1 MLKFTMNK
9 YTFQMKTVKRLLML
23 LMLPAFTAFVPS
35 EPMIKK
41 EQARHVIRKTAMII
55 MVAHKKVKD
64 GKVYTGDLAR
74 AIAHQ
79 KFAIKLFRA
88 GDYFR
93 AIHHSRRAR
102 FLAVEA
108 IKANKGA
115 EMNEW
120 RLSKEEETSVANGPK
135 DEELDKNLLK
145 EMPGEAT
152 KDEDVIGTQPAVDLN
167 DNE

>member
-1 MLKFTMNK
+1 
-9 YTFQMKTVKRLLML
+9 MKIFKNLLVL
-23 LMLPAFTAFVPS
+23 LMLPALAAFTSAG
-35 EPMIKK
+35 PMIKK
-41 EQARHVIRKTAMII
+41 EQARRIIRKTAMII

-64 GKVYTGDLAR
+64 GKVYTGNLAR

-102 FLAVEA
+102 FLAIEA

-115 EMNEW
+115 EMQEW
-120 RLSKEEETSVANGPK
+120 KLSQEEERDMANGPK
-135 DEELDKNLLK
+135 EEELDKNLSK

-152 KDEDVIGTQPAVDLN
+152 KDEDIINTKPVIDLN

>member
-1 MLKFTMNK
+1 
-9 YTFQMKTVKRLLML
+9 MKTLKKLLFL
-23 LMLPAFTAFVPS
+23 LLLPAFVAFTPS
-35 EPMIKK
+35 EPVVKK
-41 EQARHVIRKTAMII
+41 EQAKRVIRKTAMII
-55 MVAHKKVKD
+55 MVAHKKVKE

-102 FLAVEA
+102 FLAIEA

-115 EMNEW
+115 EMAEW
-120 RLSKEEETSVANGPK
+120 KLSKEEETSMANGIK
-135 DEELDKNLLK
+135 DEELDRNLAK
-145 EMPGEAT
+145 EMPSEAT
-152 KDEDVIGTQPAVDLN
+152 KDEEVIGTQPTVDLN

>member
-1 MLKFTMNK
+1 
-9 YTFQMKTVKRLLML
+9 MKTIKRLLLL
-23 LMLPAFTAFVPS
+23 LMLPSFAAFTYS
-35 EPMIKK
+35 EPSIKK
-41 EQARHVIRKTAMII
+41 EQAKRVIRKTAMII
-55 MVAHKKVKD
+55 MVAHRKVKD
-64 GKVYTGDLAR
+64 GKVYTGDLAH

-102 FLAVEA
+102 FFAVEA

-115 EMNEW
+115 EMEEW
-120 RLSKEEETSVANGPK
+120 KLTREEERDMANGPK
-135 DEELDKNLLK
+135 DEELDKNVLK

-152 KDEDVIGTQPAVDLN
+152 KDEDIINTKPAVDLN

>member
-1 MLKFTMNK
+1 
-9 YTFQMKTVKRLLML
+9 MKTFKKLLL
-23 LMLPAFTAFVPS
+23 LLLFPAFTAFAPA

-41 EQARHVIRKTAMII
+41 EQAKRVIRKTAMII
-55 MVAHKKVKD
+55 LVAHKKVKE
-64 GKVYTGDLAR
+64 GKVYTGNLAR

-79 KFAIKLFRA
+79 RFAIKLYRA
-88 GDYFR
+88 GEYFR

-115 EMNEW
+115 EMAEW
-120 RLSKEEETSVANGPK
+120 KMSKEEEESMANGPK
-135 DEELDKNLLK
+135 EDELDKNLAK
-145 EMPGEAT
+145 DMPGEPA
-152 KDEDVIGTQPAVDLN
+152 KDEEVIGAQPAVDLN

>member
-1 MLKFTMNK
+1 
-9 YTFQMKTVKRLLML
+9 MKTIKRLLLL
-23 LMLPAFTAFVPS
+23 LMLPSFAAFTYS
-35 EPMIKK
+35 EPSIKK
-41 EQARHVIRKTAMII
+41 EQAKRVIRKTAMII
-55 MVAHKKVKD
+55 MVAHRKVKD
-64 GKVYTGDLAR
+64 GKVYTGDLAH

-102 FLAVEA
+102 FFAVEA

-115 EMNEW
+115 EMEEW
-120 RLSKEEETSVANGPK
+120 KLTKEEEGYTVNGPK

-145 EMPGEAT
+145 EMPGEVT
-152 KDEDVIGTQPAVDLN
+152 KDEDVINIKLAVDLN
-167 DNE
+167 ENE